1 MDNMNILSVFAKN
14 LKERRKKL
22 GYTQAQLA
30 SKIGVSTSFITEIEL
45 AKKAPSFQ
53 TLDKLAA
60 EIKVPVWTFFC
71 DYGDQITVEENEKNS
86 VQKQILKEEI
96 LKLVDTVL

>member
-1 MDNMNILSVFAKN
+1 MENTSILAIFAKN

-22 GYTQAQLA
+22 GLTQAQLA

-53 TLDKLAA
+53 TLEKLAE
-60 EIKVPVWTFFC
+60 EINVPVWTFFC
-71 DYGDQITVEENEKNS
+71 DYGDQISTDESEKNS
-86 VQKQILKEEI
+86 IKKQILKEEI
-96 LKLVDTVL
+96 YKLIDTVI